1 MLSPV
6 EVRRIQGIIAAVY
19 CMARPGDT
27 KDVPAGRI
35 MPPTP
40 TAAPMAIP
48 RAADGRSR
56 FALATAFVQFPR

>member
-19 CMARPGDT
+19 CMARPADI

-35 MPPTP
+35 MPPAP
-40 TAAPMAIP
+40 RPAPMATP
-48 RAADGRSR
+48 RAADGRSLL
-56 FALATAFVQFPR
+56 ALATALVQFPR